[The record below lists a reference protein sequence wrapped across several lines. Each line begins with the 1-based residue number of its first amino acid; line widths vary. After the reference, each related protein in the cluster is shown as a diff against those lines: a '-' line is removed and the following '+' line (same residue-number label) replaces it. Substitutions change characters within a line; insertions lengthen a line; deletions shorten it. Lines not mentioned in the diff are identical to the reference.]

1 MRLEW
6 QEQALR
12 ERYADEKN
20 ADLAAELG
28 VSERT
33 VLRWAGQLGLR
44 KSEAFLRSV
53 LREANMQVAYL
64 RLCGKKVGGYA
75 KGTNKGGTAGS
86 FGRRVVSEEEEK
98 RRVEAIRKTAWEER
112 KRVLRGEKRKTQ
124 WGMVDYGKP
133 KVGGKWQKA

>member
-1 MRLEW
+1 MRLER
-6 QEQALR
+6 QEQVLR

-20 ADLAAELG
+20 RDLAAELG

-44 KSEAFLRSV
+44 KSEAFKAAV
-53 LREANMQVAYL
+53 LLEANMQVAYL
-64 RLCGKKVGGYA
+64 RLCGKRCGGYA

-98 RRVEAIRKTAWEER
+98 RRVEAIRRTAWEER
-112 KRVLRGEKRKTQ
+112 KRVLRGEKRRTR
-124 WGMVDYGKP
+124 WGMVDYGKE